1 MFKCRKYH
9 CVSFLGLVCKNICK
23 KLRTA
28 LGIFIILFMHRFAV
42 GVADLLSALLVT
54 GGLCQKKGGRLAQE
68 GFRKLTGMQNFINVD
83 FMYVSSID

>member
-1 MFKCRKYH
+1 MFKCRGYH

-28 LGIFIILFMHRFAV
+28 FGILFMHRFAV

>member
-1 MFKCRKYH
+1 
-9 CVSFLGLVCKNICK
+9 
-23 KLRTA
+23 
-28 LGIFIILFMHRFAV
+28 MHRFAV